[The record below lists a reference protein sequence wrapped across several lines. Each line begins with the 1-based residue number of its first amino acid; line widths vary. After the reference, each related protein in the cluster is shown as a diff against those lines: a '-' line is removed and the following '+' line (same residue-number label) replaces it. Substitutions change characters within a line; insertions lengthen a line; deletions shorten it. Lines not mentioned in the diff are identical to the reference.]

1 MPFSGGTNI
10 GLNRLG
16 VEDERTTNTLNTLYG
31 GVNTDLQSIMQDL
44 LKGYASAEQ
53 GATENWNRAMTMGIK
68 SAMGTM
74 AKSGMRS
81 SAGPA
86 YAGILN
92 SRNASQLMQLL
103 VGTRLQMPY
112 QAYQMKAQYYQL
124 LNPLLQYGMQERAGN
139 ASQIGVSG
147 GWGPVKT
154 P

>member
-1 MPFSGGTNI
+1 MPFSGGTTI
-10 GLNRLG
+10 GMNRLG
-16 VEDERTTNTLNTLYG
+16 KEDERTSNALNTLYG
-31 GVNTDLQSIMQDL
+31 GINTDLQSIMQDL

-53 GATENWNRAMTMGIK
+53 GATENWQRTMDMGIK

-92 SRNASQLMQLL
+92 SRNAGQLMQLL

-124 LNPLLQYGMQERAGN
+124 LNPLLQYGMQERQGN
-139 ASQIGVSG
+139 SMQMNMTG
-147 GWGPVKT
+147 GWESK
-154 P
+154 